1 MKKVVIMLLI
11 LSAGIASCKNNEES
25 NQDNRT
31 VNEGTVTVET
41 IKLKELKNSRVKDV
55 LYAMYWNLM
64 AGENSEKDSHTFV
77 NKKAYEY
84 LQEVIANEELI
95 IVQKGT
101 CENGYDC
108 PDTKY
113 KFKIKA
119 KMNRPYYGEFVDDGA
134 IVQKFVDKE
143 ILGWEFIKSLFD
155 GSDDVYHK
163 ETFSALDEILSKVF
177 DIFYMTET
185 DGEIKTHFTLTESV
199 FYFMGQDHG
208 FQATVLPADKI
219 RYENDRFYIYTVEKY
234 LPPAGMYD

>member
-25 NQDNRT
+25 DQDNST
-31 VNEGTVTVET
+31 VKEGAITIETV
-41 IKLKELKNSRVKDV
+41 KLKDLKNSRVKDV

-64 AGENSEKDSHTFV
+64 AGKNSEKDSHTFV

-95 IVQKGT
+95 VVQKGT
-101 CENGYDC
+101 CESGYDC

-113 KFKIKA
+113 RFKIKA
-119 KMNRPYYGEFVDDGA
+119 KMNRPDYGEFVDDGA
-134 IVQKFVDKE
+134 IIQKFADKE
-143 ILGWEFIKSLFD
+143 VLGWEIIKSLFD

-163 ETFSALDEILSKVF
+163 EIFSALDEILSKVF
-177 DIFYMTET
+177 DIFYMTEEI
-185 DGEIKTHFTLTESV
+185 GEIKTYFQLTESV
-199 FYFMGQDHG
+199 FYFMGQDHA

-219 RYENDRFYIYTVEKY
+219 RYENDRFYIYTVEEY
-234 LPPAGMYD
+234 LPPAGMHD

>member
-11 LSAGIASCKNNEES
+11 LSAGIASCKNNKES
-25 NQDNRT
+25 NQGNRT

-64 AGENSEKDSHTFV
+64 AGKNSEKDSHTFV

-95 IVQKGT
+95 VVQKGT
-101 CENGYDC
+101 CEGGNDC

-119 KMNRPYYGEFVDDGA
+119 KMNRPNYDEFSGVY
-134 IVQKFVDKE
+134 VQKFVDKE
-143 ILGWEFIKSLFD
+143 ILGWEFIKSLFED
-155 GSDDVYHK
+155 TPVFSSLDD
-163 ETFSALDEILSKVF
+163 ILFEEF
-177 DIFYMTET
+177 DIFYMTDMAEVK
-185 DGEIKTHFTLTESV
+185 DEWVKRGNNCDIRIEDFYSV
-199 FYFMGQDHG
+199 GQYHG